1 VAKKTG
7 VGRLWQGSAVAAAA
21 AASASA
27 PVAPV
32 GGSEDT
38 FSQD

>member
-1 VAKKTG
+1 VYDKA
-7 VGRLWQGSAVAAAA
+7 LWQGSAAA
-21 AASASA
+21 A